1 MEINKI
7 EIDIA
12 LGILKS
18 VIALVESVDPEAAK
32 NPVVIQIE
40 NAIKVI
46 QSLGL

>member
-1 MEINKI
+1 MINKQ
-7 EIDIA
+7 EIDVAI
-12 LGILKS
+12 GILKS
-18 VIALVESVDPEAAK
+18 IISLIESIDPDFAK